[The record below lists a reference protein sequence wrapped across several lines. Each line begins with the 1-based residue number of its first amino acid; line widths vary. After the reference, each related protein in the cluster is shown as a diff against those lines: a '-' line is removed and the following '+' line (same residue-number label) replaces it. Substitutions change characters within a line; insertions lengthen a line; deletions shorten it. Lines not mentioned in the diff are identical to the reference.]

1 MDILQKR
8 TIRTY
13 ELIGIVFITLLGS
26 LLHFI
31 FELSGFNPVVGA
43 FSAVN
48 ESVWE
53 HLKLG
58 FWPLVFY
65 TVFEYWRIKDKS
77 NNFFLAKTAGALTII
92 IVIPAIFYGY
102 TSIVGESILA
112 VDILSFV
119 IAVVVAQFLGYKILT
134 YKQQPKIIELVSL
147 VVLIVLAV
155 LFVIFTFYPPHL
167 PLFLDPINEDYGI
180 IEHLH

>member
-119 IAVVVAQFLGYKILT
+119 ITVVVAQFLGYKILT